1 MQLEA
6 FSLDEAF
13 TNYIHVSDFF
23 FFNVTGN
30 ILRLSPQ
37 MDSG

>member
-13 TNYIHVSDFF
+13 TNYKHVSDFF
-23 FFNVTGN
+23 LMGQETF
-30 ILRLSPQ
+30 
-37 MDSG
+37 